1 MIKKVVFDFDGTLAD
16 TREVFLKALVHL
28 SKKHGLKRL
37 SSQEIQEMLK
47 LPIRQRCKTMGIL
60 LHKIPLLFH
69 EYLRMLKTMEMAS
82 PYPGIQEVVRSLQK
96 REVDLVI
103 ISSNSSEYILIGI
116 KYLQYSTPIFFN
128 FKLSKSRNL

>member
-1 MIKKVVFDFDGTLAD
+1 
-16 TREVFLKALVHL
+16 
-28 SKKHGLKRL
+28 
-37 SSQEIQEMLK
+37 
-47 LPIRQRCKTMGIL
+47 
-60 LHKIPLLFH
+60 
-69 EYLRMLKTMEMAS
+69 MEMAS